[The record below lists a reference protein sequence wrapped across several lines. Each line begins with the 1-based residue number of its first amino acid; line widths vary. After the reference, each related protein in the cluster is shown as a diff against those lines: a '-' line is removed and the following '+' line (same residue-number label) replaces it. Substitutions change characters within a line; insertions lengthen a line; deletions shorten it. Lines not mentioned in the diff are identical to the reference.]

1 MSTLITSVKSLSILS
16 LGFVLFLNPLHTSTA
31 QAQDVDR
38 NLILASDL
46 VNTTLNGA
54 MLGSAIM
61 GLQNSTNY
69 KDPLRIGV
77 GLGMLAGV
85 GLATYD
91 LIQVEN
97 GRDMVYGTFISGNNS
112 SVVLLID
119 TIYGAVAG
127 SVIGTAIILVAN
139 EPLTYGLQYGASL
152 GGWVGF
158 GFGLVDTFILSRN
171 RTMSPLGG
179 SFDSDFAHAGGSSNV
194 RIGFLQPDL
203 THIVSF
209 DEGGNDNSLS
219 GGQVFPK
226 PVLNL
231 IELNIRF

>member
-1 MSTLITSVKSLSILS
+1 LSSFQSVT
-16 LGFVLFLNPLHTSTA
+16 V
-31 QAQDVDR
+31 QAQDPDR

-54 MLGSAIM
+54 MLGSAVM

-69 KDPLRIGV
+69 KDPLRVGV

-85 GLATYD
+85 GLATFD
-91 LIQVEN
+91 LVQVEN
-97 GRDMVYGTFISGNNS
+97 GRDLVHGTFISGNNS

-139 EPLTYGLQYGASL
+139 EPLTDGLQYGASL
-152 GGWVGF
+152 GGWLGF

-179 SFDSDFAHAGGSSNV
+179 SFDSDFASVEVGSTSNSLRSASSISRDSAV
-194 RIGFLQPDL
+194 QLGFLQPDL
-203 THIVSF
+203 THIVTFETGSF
-209 DEGGNDNSLS
+209 S
-219 GGQVFPK
+219 GGQVVPK

-231 IELNIRF
+231 LELKIRF